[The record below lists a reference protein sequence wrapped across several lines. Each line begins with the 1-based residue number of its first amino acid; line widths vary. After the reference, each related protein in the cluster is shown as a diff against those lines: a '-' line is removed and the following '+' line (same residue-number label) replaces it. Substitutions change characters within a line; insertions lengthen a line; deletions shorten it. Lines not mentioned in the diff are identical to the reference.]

1 MRTHILIAALLLV
14 PVLAACGSDPA
25 ADPAASTKKQMRD
38 AQLAFAK
45 CMREHGVD
53 MPDPQPGERG
63 FQVVESNGMPPAKAR
78 AAEEACRK
86 YLDAIKPPELT
97 DAQKKEFQEAAL
109 AHARCMREHG
119 IDVPDPTFDS
129 SGRATMK
136 IGKGSGVRPDD
147 PDFKAAADACAKKL
161 PMRAGAPT
169 TQSSP

>member
-1 MRTHILIAALLLV
+1 MRIPILIAALVCV

-63 FQVVESNGMPPAKAR
+63 FQVVAPNGMSPRKSR
-78 AAEEACRK
+78 DAEQACRK

-119 IDVPDPTFDS
+119 IDIPDPTFDS
-129 SGRATMK
+129 DGRATMK
-136 IGKGSGVRPDD
+136 IGKGSGIRPDA
-147 PDFKAAADACAKKL
+147 PDFKRAQEACQSKL
-161 PMRAGAPT
+161 PGGGAPMT
-169 TQSSP
+169 ESSP